1 MGPNG
6 GELPFMRMPH
16 DTMRNGLPGA
26 KADVAHLGKHPV
38 ELIQE
43 QVRERSTRP
52 PRPPCRFCRAKN
64 SFTQQ

>member
-1 MGPNG
+1 MGSNG

-26 KADVAHLGKHPV
+26 KADVSHLGKHPV

-43 QVRERSTRP
+43 QVR
-52 PRPPCRFCRAKN
+52 
-64 SFTQQ
+64 